1 MNFVDVSGFPY
12 YIITACFDFGD
23 KGCPFVVLF
32 DGHAIA
38 YRDGVG
44 AAYSLQAEFA
54 FYLAWYGCAVFSAYF
69 IPASRV
75 FDDDSFQLL

>member
-1 MNFVDVSGFPY
+1 MLAARMWLCLDRLEAFL
-12 YIITACFDFGD
+12 I
-23 KGCPFVVLF
+23 LF